1 MLELGITLV
10 IGILIVFWRT
20 NQSRRKE
27 HEHQR
32 KLDQNRRE
40 GVQAPSSLH
49 PFIHDDVCIG
59 CGSCVTACPEQH
71 VLGLVNMK
79 SVLLQPDHCV
89 GHGKCEAAC
98 PVGAITLVLGSAKTG
113 VEVPLTDE
121 FFQTRV
127 PGIYIAGELRGI
139 GLIRNSLQQGMQ
151 CIDAIAA
158 KQRSGR
164 ADYDVIIVG
173 AGPAGLGATL
183 QAAAKRLR
191 YLTLEQE
198 DIGGTVL
205 KYPRRKVVMTAPI
218 HLPGYG
224 KIHFRDV
231 AKEDL
236 LQEWQKIIRKT
247 GVKIQTRR
255 RVDKIRRRDDFIEVI
270 AGAECYTTNTVVLA
284 LGRRGTPRKLGVPGE
299 QLAKVIYQLD
309 DPRQFTGRRCL
320 VVGGGDSALECAL
333 MLAEAGSHVTLSY
346 RQKNIARAKPRNKQ
360 MLEAAIKAHRVQAY
374 LPSSVKEITA
384 TAVKLDLEG
393 VEKILP
399 NDDVIIMAGGVLP
412 FDFLKEIGINMRTL
426 YGEPLPGARTRN

>member
-1 MLELGITLV
+1 MIELGITFI
-10 IGILIVFWRT
+10 IGVLIVFWRT
-20 NQSRRKE
+20 AQRGRKE
-27 HEHQR
+27 HELRR
-32 KLDQNRRE
+32 KIEQNRRE
-40 GVQAPSSLH
+40 GAQAPPSLH
-49 PFIHDDVCIG
+49 PFIHEDICIG
-59 CGSCVTACPEQH
+59 CGSCVKACPEQS
-71 VLGLVNMK
+71 VLGVVNMK

-89 GHGKCEAAC
+89 GHGKCEADC
-98 PVGAITLVLGSAKTG
+98 PVGAITLVLGNTKNG
-113 VEVPLTDE
+113 VEVPLTNDL
-121 FFQTRV
+121 FQTCV

-151 CIDAIAA
+151 CIDVIAA
-158 KQRSGR
+158 QPRQGR
-164 ADYDVIIVG
+164 AHYDVIIVG

-183 QAAAKRLR
+183 QAVAKKLR

-205 KYPRRKVVMTAPI
+205 RYPRRKVVMTAPI

-231 AKEDL
+231 VKEDL
-236 LQEWQKIIRKT
+236 LLEWQKIIRKT
-247 GVKIQTRR
+247 GVKIHTHK
-255 RVDKIRRRDDFIEVI
+255 RVDKIRRRDDFIEVMT
-270 AGAECYTTNTVVLA
+270 GTECYTTNNVVLA

-333 MLAEAGSHVTLSY
+333 MLAEAGSRVTWSY

-360 MLEAAIKAHRVQAY
+360 MIEAAVNAGKIQAF
-374 LPSSVKEITA
+374 LPSTVKEITA

-393 VEKILP
+393 VEKIIS
-399 NDDVIIMAGGVLP
+399 NDDVMIMAGGVLP
-412 FDFLKEIGINMRTL
+412 FDFLKEIGITMRTL
-426 YGEPLPGARTRN
+426 YGEPLPGSRIRK